1 VEQLLSKAAA
11 AKLGTCRVIII
22 SGNKFTCQL
31 VRAVLPSIGI
41 ADISVSHEPGD
52 AEHQLTISRF
62 DLIIVDAGPAAG
74 FDWLALVEMVRTL
87 PDKRQA
93 ETPAVLLVSNPTKEL
108 IERAKPIHIR
118 NVVAKPFTAG
128 VLNGHVKCALG
139 IADYCPSPSLAHL
152 AIREE
157 KPDLLV

>member
-1 VEQLLSKAAA
+1 MEQLSLKAA
-11 AKLGTCRVIII
+11 AKLGACRVMII

-31 VRAVLPSIGI
+31 ARTVLPSIGI
-41 ADISVSHEPGD
+41 TDISVSNEPGD
-52 AEHQLTISRF
+52 AEQQLTILRF

-108 IERAKPIHIR
+108 IERTKRIQIR

-139 IADYCPSPSLAHL
+139 VADYCPSPSLAYL
-152 AIREE
+152 VKKDEM
-157 KPDLLV
+157 PDLLV